1 MTKLMHKVQLDRW
14 LICSDAAFQ
23 SLNDFWRLE
32 TGASSLLD
40 WRLTSRLI
48 EHVPAE
54 KLENRLETLV
64 AKPSWNV
71 VIVVDEAETAF
82 LKNLQDHADRLD
94 LRLVEWPQS
103 PLAAVLGMNAPDRA
117 LLDVLR
123 HTEDGE
129 AVALELVSP
138 ITDRTGYATAL
149 SSWEKECRDNDS
161 HTFAE
166 MLPAFAV
173 AQIPWPQFLGTEG
186 NTDAEPSAANDN
198 WIELVRLAAST
209 PRDEAKAM
217 SLEDPRNKPAQWTL
231 TLSPI
236 DGGPAT
242 LAIFSV
248 NPEAIPAFEGCI
260 IKLRIR
266 GDIIKLGAIDD
277 EGQAEVVLN
286 SPVEMQGLAISWD
299 EGE

>member
-14 LICSDAAFQ
+14 LICSDGAFR
-23 SLNDFWRLE
+23 SLSDFWRSE
-32 TGASSLLD
+32 TGPSSLLG
-40 WRLTSRLI
+40 WRLTSQTI
-48 EHVPAE
+48 EQVPF
-54 KLENRLETLV
+54 KMLKSRLETL
-64 AKPSWNV
+64 AAEASWN
-71 VIVVDEAETAF
+71 IVVVVDKAETTLLEILEICAE
-82 LKNLQDHADRLD
+82 NSDIH
-94 LRLVEWPQS
+94 LVEWHQS

-123 HTEDGE
+123 HAEDGE
-129 AVALELVSP
+129 AAGLELVSP
-138 ITDRTGYATAL
+138 ISDRTGYATAL
-149 SSWEKECRDNDS
+149 LAWEKECRDNDS

-173 AQIPWPQFLGTEG
+173 AHIPWPQFLGTEG
-186 NTDAEPSAANDN
+186 ITDAVPTAANDN

-209 PRDEAKAM
+209 PIDEAKAI

-248 NPEAIPAFEGCI
+248 NPEAIAAFEGCI

-266 GDIIKLGAIDD
+266 GDIIELGAIDD
-277 EGQAEVVLN
+277 EGQAEAILN

-299 EGE
+299 DGE